1 MQYAAFYMM
10 REIRK
15 ERHPTG
21 VIVENTVIWCAP
33 HPSSPVNAPTAE
45 KALRLAQEDTPFN
58 LKHLVAVEPRG
69 FPNAPQ

>member
-1 MQYAAFYMM
+1 MRYNAYYMM

-33 HPSSPVNAPTAE
+33 HPSSPIDAPTAE
-45 KALRLAQEDTPFN
+45 KALRLAQDSTPYN
-58 LKHLVAVEPRG
+58 LKPLVAVEPRAY
-69 FPNAPQ
+69 APR